1 MWSKQTKQELLEGRG
16 SKSILKKDKGTAT
29 SLMAAGRGK
38 GSGPCYHQLIKQE
51 VQACTRCCRNI
62 CHGNQMR
69 YSDVWANKSC
79 GKPDEEWWGR
89 LTPKCGMQGAKGA
102 AGLWNPWCLANG
114 GGSSLNT
121 DGRAE
126 WVGDGSQNSLPPTS
140 VFDGQPRCEPLQEG
154 LGRDIS
160 WWKTN
165 QHPMNWGYRVHDT
178 AGLQSD
184 SGKLNAFLSLQGR
197 EGEKDWER
205 KRR

>member
-114 GGSSLNT
+114 GGVFLKYRWESGVGGGWLSKFIT
-121 DGRAE
+121 PHVCVWWAAKVRATAGRTGKGYQLMEDKPASDE
-126 WVGDGSQNSLPPTS
+126 LGIPCTWHSGSAKWL
-140 VFDGQPRCEPLQEG
+140 
-154 LGRDIS
+154 
-160 WWKTN
+160 WKT
-165 QHPMNWGYRVHDT
+165 QRFP
-178 AGLQSD
+178 
-184 SGKLNAFLSLQGR
+184 
-197 EGEKDWER
+197 
-205 KRR
+205 